1 MRFVVR
7 EIVID
12 SKEEAI
18 AQEIHRQELLIEAPS
33 DLVVMN
39 DGGDASLTPDL
50 MAYLLDQASEIT
62 GWCIV
67 SCTIEEHTNDGGYP
81 SEGYPTE

>member
-12 SKEEAI
+12 SEEEAI
-18 AQEIHRQELLIEAPS
+18 AEEIHRQELLIEAPS

-39 DGGDASLTPDL
+39 DGGDACLTPDL
-50 MAYLLDQASEIT
+50 MDYLLDQVSEIT

-81 SEGYPTE
+81 SEGYPAE

>member
-18 AQEIHRQELLIEAPS
+18 AEEVHRQELLIEAPS
-33 DLVVMN
+33 DLVVLN
-39 DGGDASLTPDL
+39 DGGNASLTPDL
-50 MAYLLDQASEIT
+50 MVYVIDQASEIT

-81 SEGYPTE
+81 SEGYFAE